1 MKLNIFD
8 SIESEILRTE
18 RDLPYVF
25 VGRHQELRRLNNHFN
40 IVSERSQGSSGLV
53 LVCGIP
59 GIGKTQ
65 LIEKFAREKEQSGEA
80 LWLRLH
86 PEDLTQG
93 RVLVLLRSALR
104 LRRSS
109 LRWTDVEVN
118 VLGVKTSIAQD
129 QEREELTTGLDQLV
143 HSKHKQP
150 IIVTV
155 DEIQKLRQTQADVL
169 SKFHTGT
176 SDLPI
181 LVVCAGLQNA
191 YAVLQHHGLSRLGEL
206 IELDLLS
213 QEDCQAAVRQM
224 LEIWGCVNDQ
234 LIEGESEY
242 ERRVRNLAHSTQGFP
257 CHLQSHLSA
266 LKAVKLEQG
275 MNFDTEKNWLRV
287 GEIAKQRRSAY
298 YDERIQALGF
308 HNAGIVMHRIAKL
321 LDEREDQ
328 KFKVISSSDVIKIF
342 NAVER
347 DGMVDIDKGK
357 ALHRLVESGCL
368 KVEDYSFYSIPIPS
382 FQRHLLSKLDPYS
395 ESSS

>member
-1 MKLNIFD
+1 MAMNLNIFN

-86 PEDLTQG
+86 PEDLTES

-104 LRRSS
+104 LRRSN

-118 VLGVKTSIAQD
+118 VLGVKTNIARD
-129 QEREELTTGLDQLV
+129 HEYEELTTGLDQLV

-191 YAVLQHHGLSRLGEL
+191 YAVLQQHGLSRLGEL
-206 IELDLLS
+206 LELDLLS
-213 QEDCQAAVRQM
+213 LEDCQDAVRQM
-224 LEIWGCVNDQ
+224 LEIWGRNNGDP
-234 LIEGESEY
+234 IEGVREH
-242 ERRVRNLAHSTQGFP
+242 RVRNLASSTQGFP

-266 LKAVKLEQG
+266 LKAVKLDQG
-275 MNFDTEKNWLRV
+275 INFDTENNWIRV
-287 GEIAKQRRSAY
+287 EEIATQKRAAH

-321 LDEREDQ
+321 LYEREDET
-328 KFKVISSSDVIKIF
+328 FKAISSSDVIKIL

-382 FQRHLLSKLDPYS
+382 FQKHLLAKLDPYS
-395 ESSS
+395 EDIC

>member
-1 MKLNIFD
+1 MAMNLNIFD

-25 VGRHQELRRLNNHFN
+25 VGRHQELRCLNNHFN
-40 IVSERSQGSSGLV
+40 IVSERGQGSSGLV

-86 PEDLTQG
+86 PEDLTES

-104 LRRSS
+104 LRRSN

-118 VLGVKTSIAQD
+118 VLGVKTNID
-129 QEREELTTGLDQLV
+129 RDHKYEELTTGLDQLV

-169 SKFHTGT
+169 SKFHIGT
-176 SDLPI
+176 LDLPI

-191 YAVLQHHGLSRLGEL
+191 YAVLQQHGLSRLGEL
-206 IELDLLS
+206 LELDLLS
-213 QEDCQAAVRQM
+213 LEDCLDAVRQM
-224 LEIWGCVNDQ
+224 LEIWGCNNCDQ
-234 LIEGESEY
+234 IEGS
-242 ERRVRNLAHSTQGFP
+242 RVHRVRNLASSTQGFP

-275 MNFDTEKNWLRV
+275 ITFDTENNWNRV
-287 GEIAKQRRSAY
+287 EEIATQKRAAY

-321 LDEREDQ
+321 LCEREDEA
-328 KFKVISSSDVIKIF
+328 FKAISSSDVIKIL
-342 NAVER
+342 NSVVR

-382 FQRHLLSKLDPYS
+382 FQKHLLAKLDPYS
-395 ESSS
+395 EDIC